1 MEAIAIGMGVL
12 VLAVILVGVGGFIC
26 DAICAAAEDRY
37 MSQNPGA
44 MDGEDLIR
52 FDEENGK

>member
-26 DAICAAAEDRY
+26 DAICAAAGDRY
-37 MSQNPGA
+37 LSQNPGS